1 MKNKSTI
8 ALKLSFVLITLFTSY
23 SLVSQT
29 SLQAQESYKKQHI
42 NDDKFLKGFEE
53 DAIRADL
60 KKKGLNN
67 SEVEG
72 IVNARKATY
81 ISLQKGIKRKPYFA
95 KKDPSKL
102 LTPSGCPNA
111 GFEDSTFTNW
121 TGGTGD
127 CSFFP
132 APTVFTPGL
141 VSGPMNDVETD
152 ANSQQDILTDPLG
165 YDLVCGLTGG
175 VPNIPYLAPGGG
187 GVSVRLGNEA
197 VNSGTEYL
205 KYAINVT
212 PTNTSFTYQYAVVLQ
227 NPDSISHNW
236 SQQPRF
242 TITVYDQNNTPISGP
257 CGAYSVQAADAAS
270 DPSYLYFQPPASASD
285 PTLGGYYK
293 PWTTVSID
301 LSPYV
306 GTTVSIEFVTQDC
319 SLGGHFGYAYIDA
332 TCSQLQSQ
340 VAFCPTDTILL
351 LTAPGGFVSYQWY
364 DSTLAQIPAS
374 LGGTNDSLW
383 IVHPVIGSHY
393 TVNMFSAA
401 GCGSSLT
408 TTLSYS
414 QMTLFHNTHD
424 ITCNGL
430 NNGWVYINQA
440 GAIGPYTYTW
450 TNSLGVP
457 INPGAHPDSLVS
469 APAGTYYV
477 TVQSQGGC
485 MAMDTIQLLQPPPV
499 DTTKTGV
506 PICLNPPSGSFSY
519 TLSAPSGNTEYQWY
533 DASHQLIAT
542 GNNQTLSITN
552 PTLSQEYTVS
562 YVPTGGCKTWVTDT
576 FYTYRLDQPLQF
588 NDTTSCYG
596 YNDGWAYVLKPISH
610 PAGPLG
616 AFSYSWVNA
625 LTNSTV
631 DNDSLLNNAFA
642 GTYYLTATSAGGCK
656 TVDTITVNQPPNA
669 FDSVSIVTTFCPGD
683 APIYLFVNNPAS
695 NSYSW
700 YGNAN
705 ATGPVLSTNDSLQV
719 DFPIPGT
726 YYTVVMPNPLGGAA
740 CNIIASTKLEY
751 ALPPPPPNF
760 ITNTNVFTPNGDGKN
775 DYFLMNQSSYKY
787 IKEFHLEVFNRWGK
801 KVYETS
807 DFSSQWDGKINGNK
821 AEEGVYFWMA
831 SYSQSC
837 LENAPTLT
845 ANGFVHLIR

>member
-1 MKNKSTI
+1 MKKRSSANLVI
-8 ALKLSFVLITLFTSY
+8 SFLLII
-23 SLVSQT
+23 LVSVEGANGQT
-29 SLQAQESYKKQHI
+29 ASQAQEAFNREHI
-42 NDDKFLKGFEE
+42 NDSKFLQGFDEAAVITELKTKGVPASEFNGI
-53 DAIRADL
+53 IR
-60 KKKGLNN
+60 
-67 SEVEG
+67 S
-72 IVNARKATY
+72 RKNQY
-81 ISLQKGIKRKPYFA
+81 IQKQKGVVKKPYFSVQ
-95 KKDPSKL
+95 DPSKL
-102 LTPSGCPNA
+102 HTPSGCPNA
-111 GFEDSTFTNW
+111 GFQDTTFTNW

-127 CSFFP
+127 CSSYPSPIPWVMGF
-132 APTVFTPGL
+132 
-141 VSGPMNDVETD
+141 VSGPQNTP
-152 ANSQQDILTDPLG
+152 ASNGASQHTMLTDPLG
-165 YDLVCGLTGG
+165 YDLNAGLTAG
-175 VPNIPYLAPGGG
+175 VPNLPYLAPGGG
-187 GVSVRLGNEA
+187 NVSVRLGNSDI
-197 VNSGTEYL
+197 NYGTEFLRYP
-205 KYAINVT
+205 ITVT
-212 PTNTSFTYQYAVVLQ
+212 PTNTSFTYQYAVVLE
-227 NPDSISHNW
+227 NPTLHTNLE
-236 SQQPRF
+236 QPRF
-242 TITVYDQNNTPISGP
+242 EITVYDANGTAISGP
-257 CGAYSVQAADAAS
+257 CGVYSVEGLGAS
-270 DPSYLYFQPPASASD
+270 GD
-285 PTLGGYYK
+285 PTFFPFGTGPDGYYK
-293 PWTTVSID
+293 KWTTVSID

-306 GTTVSIEFVTQDC
+306 GTTVTIEFVTQDC
-319 SLGGHFGYAYIDA
+319 TLGGHYGYAYIDA
-332 TCSQLQSQ
+332 TCSQLQNQ
-340 VAFCPTDTILL
+340 VSFCQTDTILL
-351 LTAPGGFVSYQWY
+351 LTAPGGFTGYQWY
-364 DSTLAQIPAS
+364 DSTLTAIPAS
-374 LGGTNDSLW
+374 QGGTNDSLW

-751 ALPPPPPNF
+751 ALPPPPPKF
-760 ITNTNVFTPNGDGKN
+760 ITNTNVFTQNGDVKN